1 MTMSAKEISIA
12 FQTDKAIGDYGPLA
26 AEAERH
32 GFDSVAVYNDLLY
45 QPAWLPLMEMAR
57 ATSRIG
63 IGVAAVNPFTSHPIN
78 IAGNIALVDE
88 LSGGRAYL
96 GIARGGWLDYLGLHP
111 QRSVRALEDAMACIR
126 HLLSQSTE
134 PFESE
139 LYPIAGGDA
148 LRWKILRPDIP
159 FLLGSWGAKTIG
171 ATIHQVQE
179 VKIGGSANPDLIPRF
194 RTLIDA
200 ARRRASVAEERG
212 IVLGA
217 VSVVDEDGDAARAHA
232 RREVAL
238 YLPIVAALDPTLEL
252 DADLLDR
259 ISQAAQEFDFDAV
272 AALVPD
278 ALLKRF
284 AFAGTPVE
292 IIDHALELFAA
303 GADRIEFGTPHGLS
317 TARGLDLLGA
327 KVLPALRT

>member
-1 MTMSAKEISIA
+1 MSAKEISIA
-12 FQTDKAIGDYGPLA
+12 FQTDKPIGDYGPLA

-78 IAGNIALVDE
+78 IAGSIALVDE

-139 LYPIAGGDA
+139 FYPIVGGDA

-200 ARRRASVAEERG
+200 ARRRASVAEERS

-217 VSVVDEDGDAARAHA
+217 VSVVDEDGDAARARA

-259 ISQAAQEFDFDAV
+259 IGQAAQEFDFDAV

-278 ALLKRF
+278 GLLKRF
-284 AFAGTPVE
+284 AFAGTPAE